1 MKKIILE
8 KVKLLNPEAVKTS
21 KREKTFLRLYDRV

>member
-1 MKKIILE
+1 MKEDNIGN
-8 KVKLLNPEAVKTS
+8 VKLLNPEAVKTS

>member
-1 MKKIILE
+1 MKEDNIGNG
-8 KVKLLNPEAVKTS
+8 KLLNPEAVKTS

>member
-1 MKKIILE
+1 MKEDNIE
-8 KVKLLNPEAVKTS
+8 KVKLLNLEAVKTS